1 MHNYTH
7 EVEIRTHVCSKSQC
21 FSSYMYIHTQNG
33 TFHEGVIVLTLGY
46 NDDGQHQQGLRDDHR
61 RRREQPA
68 HGAERPR
75 A

>member
-1 MHNYTH
+1 VHNYTH

-46 NDDGQHQQGLRDDHR
+46 NDDGQHHLRFL
-61 RRREQPA
+61 E
-68 HGAERPR
+68 AETEHHLEKKKSTFK
-75 A
+75 